1 VLYAT
6 VRFTGRLTGRL
17 LLLQGVL
24 YVGYVSYVIT
34 KL

>member
-1 VLYAT
+1 VT
-6 VRFTGRLTGRL
+6 VRLTGRLTGRL

-24 YVGYVSYVIT
+24 YVGYVGYVVT